1 MPPDDVTG
9 LGAMTLRPGPSASDL
24 AECAQE
30 PIHRLGLIQPHGCL
44 LLLTQDGVSV
54 LAVSGNA
61 FDRLGHHAVAMLGRP
76 VAQFL
81 PAALCRALLRL
92 PPKLHVPTLLQTA
105 QPEADPASLDALE
118 VVAHRTDEGIVLE
131 LLRPSADLARRDRA
145 MCLLNLQQALAA
157 EDGNLFR
164 AARHVSEAV
173 AEASGYGRVMVYR
186 FHPDWSGEVIAE
198 TRQPHL
204 VPYLGL
210 RFPASDIPAQALALY
225 RRSRLRMVADITDTS
240 VPMLPANQPPDLGLA
255 TLRSLSPVHIAYLA
269 NMGVR
274 ATLVASILVNDQ
286 LWGLV
291 ACHHHEARVPG
302 HGLRETVAE
311 MAGAMALPIRVGR
324 QHEIDSIAA
333 RSRRATHWLETLGD
347 TPAKLLLDLLVG
359 PESLP
364 ARCGAD
370 GVAWCRGNDVI
381 AVGATPS
388 LAWLR
393 ALPERHRAA
402 QAGQAE
408 PGEPTLLAS
417 IALGKTDGTEA
428 VAPATGFLSAPLP
441 DGGVLALFRREYLH
455 DVHWGGEPVKA
466 LARGGD
472 GKLMPRQSFALW
484 HETVR
489 GTCLPWR
496 YEERGILALAA
507 RHLAGMEIPSD
518 VIAAFAALGTPQNLA
533 VRCLPELLLPHLAA
547 AVTTGATDDA
557 PTLIVSD
564 ALLRLMSAEGA
575 EIAGRP
581 WSEVAA
587 QLHIA
592 AAFGK
597 PGVLDETLDAW
608 SPRGGLL
615 HLHIRR
621 EPLLQLEA
629 ANGQRLS
636 HWLVHVLDETHAHRV
651 TGALQA
657 ASRRA
662 EQAHQ
667 TRLAIMR
674 NLNHEM
680 RTPLNAIL
688 GFSELIGKVAATGP
702 AAGPAAETMR
712 GFGAEIHAAGQHLLQ
727 VIDGMLDLT
736 RIESGSLHA
745 DRVLLDLGSCVRECC
760 AMCSPEFDRKTI
772 ALSYVPPEH
781 AAMARADARM
791 LRQVLI
797 NLLANA
803 MKFTPAGGAVS
814 CRLEAR
820 HGQAEISVTDN
831 GPGIHPEL
839 QRHIFEPLV
848 QGDASVTRSQGGLGL
863 GLFIGRSFMEA
874 QGGRLEVR
882 SRPGMGATFTASLPL
897 ARPD

>member
-1 MPPDDVTG
+1 MAPDDLTG
-9 LGAMTLRPGPSASDL
+9 LGALALRPGPSESDL
-24 AECAQE
+24 AECARE
-30 PIHRLGLIQPHGCL
+30 PIHRLGQIQPHGCL
-44 LLLTQDGVSV
+44 LLLSQDGATVRSVS
-54 LAVSGNA
+54 ANA
-61 FDRLGHHAVAMLGRP
+61 LEYLGHHAVGMLGRP

-81 PAALCRALLRL
+81 PAGLCRALQR
-92 PPKLHVPTLLQTA
+92 VPLCNPAPVLLQTA
-105 QPEADPASLDALE
+105 QPQPDAEGWDALE
-118 VVAHRTDEGIVLE
+118 VQAHRTDEGIVVE
-131 LLRPSADLARRDRA
+131 LLRPTADLALRDRS
-145 MCLLNLQQALAA
+145 MCLRTLQQALAA

-164 AARHVSEAV
+164 AARHVADAV
-173 AEASGYGRVMVYR
+173 AEASGYDRVMVYR
-186 FHPDWSGEVIAE
+186 FQPDWSGEVIAE
-198 TRQPHL
+198 TRLPHL

-225 RRSRLRMVADITDTS
+225 RRSRLRVVADITDNP
-240 VPMLPANQPPDLGLA
+240 VAVLPADQPPDLGLA
-255 TLRSLSPVHIAYLA
+255 TLRSLSPVHLAYLS

-274 ATLVASILVNDQ
+274 ATLVASIMFNDQ

-291 ACHHHEARVPG
+291 ACHHHEAFLPG
-302 HGLRETVAE
+302 HGMRETVAE
-311 MAGAMALPIRVGR
+311 MAEAMALPIRVGR
-324 QHEIDSIAA
+324 QHEVDSITA
-333 RSRRATHWLETLGD
+333 RIRSATHWLQTLG
-347 TPAKLLLDLLVG
+347 TSPAKLMLDLLVG
-359 PESLP
+359 PDSLP

-370 GVAWCRGNDVI
+370 GVAWCRGSDVI

-393 ALPERHRAA
+393 ALPARHHS
-402 QAGQAE
+402 QAD
-408 PGEPTLLAS
+408 PPTDLEAPSLMGS
-417 IALGKTDGTEA
+417 TALGQTDPVDQ
-428 VAPATGFLSAPLP
+428 VAPATGYLSAPLP
-441 DGGVLALFRREYLH
+441 DGSVLALFRREYVH

-466 LARGGD
+466 VQRSGD
-472 GKLMPRQSFALW
+472 GRLMPRESFALW

-496 YEERGILALAA
+496 NEQRGILALAA
-507 RHLAGMEIPSD
+507 NHLAGMVIPSD
-518 VIAAFAALGTPQNLA
+518 VIAAFAALGTAQNLA

-547 AVTTGATDDA
+547 AVTTSAEDDA

-564 ALLRLMSAEGA
+564 ALLRLMSGEGA

-581 WSEVAA
+581 WNEVAA
-587 QLHIA
+587 HLHIA
-592 AAFGK
+592 AAFGRG
-597 PGVLDETLDAW
+597 GVLDETLDAW

-621 EPLLQLEA
+621 EPLLQLQA
-629 ANGQRLS
+629 ADGLRLS
-636 HWLVHVLDETHAHRV
+636 HWLVNVQDETHAHRV
-651 TGALQA
+651 TGALQD

-688 GFSELIGKVAATGP
+688 GFSELIGKLRATSTD
-702 AAGPAAETMR
+702 AETMQ
-712 GFGAEIHAAGQHLLQ
+712 GFGAEIHAAGHHLLQ

-736 RIESGSLHA
+736 RIESGSLHP
-745 DRVLLDLGSCVRECC
+745 DRVLFDLARCVRECC
-760 AMCSPEFDRKTI
+760 AMCAPEFDRKAI
-772 ALSYVPPEH
+772 ALSYVPPQH
-781 AAMARADARM
+781 GVMVRADARM

-803 MKFTPAGGAVS
+803 VKFTPPGGAVT
-814 CRLEAR
+814 CRLETSM
-820 HGQAEISVTDN
+820 GQAEISVIDN
-831 GPGIHPEL
+831 GPGIHPDS

-848 QGDASVTRSQGGLGL
+848 QGDASVTRDQGGLGL

-874 QGGRLEVR
+874 LGGRLEVR